1 MRVGLPIS
9 LVLHSGLIAAGLMV
23 FPTPKLAVI
32 DTPEIVPV
40 DLVTL
45 AEETNI
51 KANEPAPKPEPK
63 EEPTPLVSEPE
74 VLPEPEPEPEP
85 EPIAAPPPKL
95 EPAPAKLEVAPKPK
109 PKPKPKKKRPRPKKK
124 PKPKAPSFDL
134 ARLENKLAKQAASE
148 NAPDDP
154 FERARKARG
163 TGDAM
168 TANEID
174 LLRAQMY
181 RCWRAPLD
189 APYPEKLK
197 VTIRARL
204 NPDGTLNSNPEVLNM
219 GQIRRSGDP
228 FWQAAA
234 DNARRAVLKCQPY
247 TLPPDKYA
255 LWRETIINFTPDDVL
270 GN

>member
-1 MRVGLPIS
+1 M
-9 LVLHSGLIAAGLMV
+9 HSGLIAAGLMV
-23 FPTPKLAVI
+23 IPNPRLAVI
-32 DTPEIVPV
+32 DTPDIVPV
-40 DLVTL
+40 ELVIL
-45 AEETNI
+45 DEKTNI
-51 KANEPAPKPEPK
+51 KTNEPEPRHEPKTEEPAP
-63 EEPTPLVSEPE
+63 LVTEPE
-74 VLPEPEPEPEP
+74 VLPELEPEPEP
-85 EPIAAPPPKL
+85 EPIAVPPPKA
-95 EPAPAKLEVAPKPK
+95 EPAPAKLEVAPKA
-109 PKPKPKKKRPRPKKK
+109 KPKPKKKRPRPKKK
-124 PKPKAPSFDL
+124 AKPKAPRFDL
-134 ARLENKLAKQAASE
+134 ARLESRLAKQAASE

-163 TGDAM
+163 SGDAM

-197 VTIRARL
+197 VTVRARL
-204 NPDGTLNSNPEVLNM
+204 NRDGTLSSNPEVLNI

-247 TLPPDKYA
+247 SLPPDKYA

>member
-1 MRVGLPIS
+1 MRFGLPIS
-9 LVLHSGLIAAGLMV
+9 LAMHAGLIAAGLLV
-23 FPTPKLAVI
+23 LPVPKLTLI

-40 DLVTL
+40 ELVTL
-45 AEETNI
+45 AEQTSVAAI
-51 KANEPAPKPEPK
+51 SPEPEPKPEVSEPLVTPPESLPEPVPEPEPKPEPI
-63 EEPTPLVSEPE
+63 V
-74 VLPEPEPEPEP
+74 V
-85 EPIAAPPPKL
+85 PPPKKV
-95 EPAPAKLEVAPKPK
+95 EPKPVKKEVAPKPK
-109 PKPKPKKKRPRPKKK
+109 PKKQAKPRRK
-124 PKPKAPSFDL
+124 PKPKAPAFNL
-134 ARLENKLAKQAASE
+134 ARLESKLAKQAPKDQPTE
-148 NAPDDP
+148 DVY
-154 FERARKARG
+154 ERARAAIG

-204 NPDGTLNSNPEVLNM
+204 NPDGTLASAPEVLNAA
-219 GQIRRSGDP
+219 QINRSGDP
-228 FWQAAA
+228 FWRAAA

-247 TLPPDKYA
+247 ALPPEKYA
-255 LWRETIINFTPDDVL
+255 LWRETIMHFSAADVL

>member
-1 MRVGLPIS
+1 MRFGLPIS
-9 LVLHSGLIAAGLMV
+9 LVMHTGLIAAGLLV
-23 FPTPKLAVI
+23 LPAPKLTLI

-40 DLVTL
+40 ELVVL
-45 AEETNI
+45 AEQTSV
-51 KANEPAPKPEPK
+51 AA
-63 EEPTPLVSEPE
+63 VQ
-74 VLPEPEPEPEP
+74 PEPEPEPEVSKPLVTPP
-85 EPIAAPPPKL
+85 EPEPEVEPEPEPMAAPLPKKV
-95 EPAPAKLEVAPKPK
+95 EPKPVKKEVAPKPK
-109 PKPKPKKKRPRPKKK
+109 PKKQAKPRRK
-124 PKPKAPSFDL
+124 PKPKAPAFNL
-134 ARLENKLAKQAASE
+134 ARLESKLAKQVSKDQ
-148 NAPDDP
+148 PTKDVY
-154 FERARKARG
+154 ERAREAVG
-163 TGDAM
+163 AGDAM

-204 NPDGTLNSNPEVLNM
+204 NPDGTLASAPEVLNAA
-219 GQIRRSGDP
+219 QINRSGDP

-247 TLPPDKYA
+247 SLPSEKYA
-255 LWRETIINFTPDDVL
+255 LWRETIMHFSAADVL